1 MKIKV
6 LTETEKNEILNWI
19 KSKEFSNLDNL
30 ILAFNEFVRDL
41 YKKHIKQKQ
50 RLLID
55 DFTSECNLMILNC
68 ARKFKG
74 STFGELV
81 NFITETVSK
90 RVITM
95 SKSHRKFCKKDI
107 LGDFEDNT
115 AYENYIFLKDF
126 EEQLLSTM
134 TLESNC
140 DRYLCGKISGYELEL
155 LKEFAYG
162 GDLKVFVERRGVK
175 YESVMKALNRAK
187 EKVKRVME
195 DLHINSAYDDYV
207 LP

>member
-30 ILAFNEFVRDL
+30 ILAFNEFIRDL
-41 YKKHIKQKQ
+41 YRKHIKHKY
-50 RLLID
+50 RLLIE
-55 DFTSECNLMILNC
+55 DFISECNLMILSC
-68 ARKFKG
+68 ARRFEG

-90 RVITM
+90 RVITI
-95 SKSHRKFCKKDI
+95 SKKHRKLCKKDI
-107 LGDFEDNT
+107 LGDFEDNS
-115 AYENYIFLKDF
+115 AYENYLFLVDF
-126 EEQLLSTM
+126 EEQLLSMM

-140 DRYLCGKISGYELEL
+140 DRYLCGKISEYELEL
-155 LKEFAYG
+155 LKEFIYG
-162 GDLKVFVERRGVK
+162 RDLKAFAERRGVK
-175 YESVMKALNRAK
+175 YESVKRAVIRAK
-187 EKVKRVME
+187 EKVKKIME
-195 DLHINSAYDDYV
+195 DLHIKSAYDAYD